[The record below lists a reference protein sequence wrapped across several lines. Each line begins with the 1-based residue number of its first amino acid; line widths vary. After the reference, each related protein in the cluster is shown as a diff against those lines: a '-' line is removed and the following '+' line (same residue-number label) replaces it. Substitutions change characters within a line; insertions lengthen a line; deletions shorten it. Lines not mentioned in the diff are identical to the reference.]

1 MEEFVFRVDGNLDQL
16 RQSVAETRKEME
28 AASRAGRSFGN
39 TLTRAFT
46 DAAFRGK
53 KLSDVFRGLALSLSR
68 TALNAAI
75 APLGRA
81 IGGGFSGLLTRA
93 LGFQK
98 GGVLVHGTPVP
109 FARGGVIAAPTAFPL
124 GGGRIGLAGEAGPEA
139 ILPLAR
145 GTDGRLGVRAQG
157 SGGIAIT
164 FNVTTPDAESFRRS
178 ESQLAAMLNRV
189 VSRGGRN
196 L

>member
-16 RQSVAETRKEME
+16 RQGVADTRKEME
-28 AASRAGRSFGN
+28 LAVRAGRSFGSS
-39 TLTRAFT
+39 LTRAFT
-46 DAAFRGK
+46 DAAIRGK
-53 KLSDVFRGLALSLSR
+53 KLSDVARTLALSLSQ
-68 TALNAAI
+68 TALKAAI
-75 APLGRA
+75 NPLGKA
-81 IGGGFSGLLTRA
+81 LGGGISSVLTRA

-98 GGVLVHGTPVP
+98 GGVLAHGTPVP
-109 FARGGVIAAPTAFPL
+109 FARGGVIASPTTFPL
-124 GGGRIGLAGEAGPEA
+124 SGGRTGLAGEAGPEA

-145 GTDGRLGVRAQG
+145 GSDGRLGVRSQG
-157 SGGIAIT
+157 SSGVAIT

-178 ESQLAAMLNRV
+178 ESQVAAMLNRA